1 MNVKTIQ
8 HGNAVIKIYRPTLTE
23 EEKKKRETQ
32 LALAL
37 QECGKALERG
47 TNGSKKIH
55 A

>member
-1 MNVKTIQ
+1 MVGKTIRN
-8 HGNAVIKIYRPTLTE
+8 GNATIIVYRPTLTE

-47 TNGSKKIH
+47 KNGSKKIH